1 MKGLGDPG
9 DPDYPWRPGAP
20 SVVASTGLPSGVGA
34 VWHSTH
40 VVECDSKL
48 VLISELSGGGGR
60 RLRLALAWCPS
71 RDEKNGPGKTRDS
84 GPSKWH
90 TSCEADQAGLERET
104 ILLHLEALRD

>member
-20 SVVASTGLPSGVGA
+20 SVVTSTGLPSGVGA

-71 RDEKNGPGKTRDS
+71 RDEKKWAWKDS
-84 GPSKWH
+84 GPRDLANG
-90 TSCEADQAGLERET
+90 TQAVKQTKL
-104 ILLHLEALRD
+104 A